1 MFQNGCGGD
10 GDGDG
15 QDDRRTRDIE
25 RLRKIKKEKEAQV
38 RRKEEEVRILRVRE
52 GLIYTCI
59 SWLGASELDPYYFSS
74 SSMNI
79 LLLFIKSG

>member
-1 MFQNGCGGD
+1 MFQNGCGG
-10 GDGDG
+10 GDGG
-15 QDDRRTRDIE
+15 QDDRDRMDENID

-38 RRKEEEVRILRVRE
+38 RRKQEEVRILRVRE

-59 SWLGASELDPYYFSS
+59 SWLGVSKLESCYF

-79 LLLFIKSG
+79 LLLLIRSG